1 MQSISST
8 LIQNASDVPFI
19 FFRVI
24 VSWSYTAVPALLLLQ
39 TISNIF
45 VTCSFTVSRT
55 AARSFVWTAG
65 CYSSGHLHKPFPF
78 DSLDQNCLT
87 LEGEFMVHNH
97 VNVKNTRHA
106 SCFSWADASCLNTTV
121 QKWKQWPVYFTLCN
135 FFIYIFLQGLTE
147 FSICTLAGMQHS
159 NIVKVLFVT
168 KNKRII
174 INIQDLNIDQSNGDN
189 HVGHNGAA
197 LLLSA

>member
-1 MQSISST
+1 MV
-8 LIQNASDVPFI
+8 A
-19 FFRVI
+19 
-24 VSWSYTAVPALLLLQ
+24 Y
-39 TISNIF
+39 
-45 VTCSFTVSRT
+45 
-55 AARSFVWTAG
+55 G
-65 CYSSGHLHKPFPF
+65 CVHKHKPHSS
-78 DSLDQNCLT
+78 SLHRPHKDQRKSPPQSRPLNTVNLKASGKLSTHRTKDLFSPGLSAFAT
-87 LEGEFMVHNH
+87 LFRNMFKHQDG
-97 VNVKNTRHA
+97 
-106 SCFSWADASCLNTTV
+106 TTV

-159 NIVKVLFVT
+159 NIVKVLFV
-168 KNKRII
+168 RIIIIRIII

>member
-1 MQSISST
+1 M
-8 LIQNASDVPFI
+8 
-19 FFRVI
+19 
-24 VSWSYTAVPALLLLQ
+24 
-39 TISNIF
+39 
-45 VTCSFTVSRT
+45 
-55 AARSFVWTAG
+55 
-65 CYSSGHLHKPFPF
+65 
-78 DSLDQNCLT
+78 
-87 LEGEFMVHNH
+87 
-97 VNVKNTRHA
+97 
-106 SCFSWADASCLNTTV
+106 
-121 QKWKQWPVYFTLCN
+121 
-135 FFIYIFLQGLTE
+135 TE